1 MSRAPGKDDLPQ
13 TPKPRLNVQPTQP
26 RAGARGEPPRT
37 SPAASTFGTKP
48 AADRPT
54 GGAKPA
60 VAGAKP
66 PLPGT
71 KPPLPGA
78 KSPLPGAKPP
88 LPGAKP
94 PLPGAKPPLPG
105 AKPPLPGAKSPLPG
119 AKSPLPGAKS
129 PLPGAKPPE
138 AAAPKKRREDMRI
151 PVQKQLGQILLEF
164 KKVTPEQLSEAV
176 GLKKQRGGAIG
187 AVLVDL
193 GYCEQG
199 DISMAL
205 AVQAGMERVEL
216 DELEI
221 PPEVVEKMD
230 SMTARS
236 YNVVPIE
243 FDAGRLRVAMA
254 DPTNFRALDELHMLL
269 GFEIEAALADPAALV
284 RALDKYYAHAES
296 VEAVISELDSTA
308 EWIAEHEETI
318 DLEDIRA
325 MSESQPVKK
334 LLNLV
339 LLQAIRDKAS
349 DIHFEPFEDDFK
361 MRYRIDG
368 VLYEMVPPPHHI
380 ALAVAS
386 RIKVMANLDIAER
399 RVPQDGRIELTVG
412 GKPVDLRI
420 SVLPTMFGESVVMRV
435 LDRTQVELDISKV
448 GLRDD
453 EQRVVDELIHLP
465 NGIVIVTGPT
475 GCGKTTTLYSALS
488 AINTVDVKIIT
499 TEDPVE
505 YDIEGLVQVQMNAD
519 IGLTFA
525 RCLRHILRQDPDI
538 ILVGEI
544 RDLETA
550 QIAIHSSL
558 TGHLVFSTLHT
569 NDAPTAITRL
579 LDLGLEPY
587 LVTATLEAVVAQ
599 RLVRRICTNCRA
611 EFEPTEE
618 MLWELQLTPEEVRGR
633 TFFFGRGCEQCNNTG
648 YKGRTG
654 LFEIM
659 HIDDA
664 LRDLIMHGA
673 STNVIRDE
681 ARKRGMR
688 ALRDAGLMGIY
699 DGITTIEEVIR
710 ATVTES

>member
-1 MSRAPGKDDLPQ
+1 VSRASSS
-13 TPKPRLNVQPTQP
+13 
-26 RAGARGEPPRT
+26 EPPPGSARRKRLGEILV
-37 SPAASTFGTKP
+37 SMGKVKP
-48 AADRPT
+48 AQ
-54 GGAKPA
+54 
-60 VAGAKP
+60 VE
-66 PLPGT
+66 
-71 KPPLPGA
+71 
-78 KSPLPGAKPP
+78 
-88 LPGAKP
+88 
-94 PLPGAKPPLPG
+94 
-105 AKPPLPGAKSPLPG
+105 
-119 AKSPLPGAKS
+119 
-129 PLPGAKPPE
+129 E
-138 AAAPKKRREDMRI
+138 ALK
-151 PVQKQLGQILLEF
+151 VQKA
-164 KKVTPEQLSEAV
+164 K
-176 GLKKQRGGAIG
+176 GGAIG

-193 GYCEQG
+193 GSCDPSDVG
-199 DISMAL
+199 AAL
-205 AVQAGMERVEL
+205 AVQMGMRHVEL

-221 PPEVVEKMD
+221 PSEVIEKMD
-230 SMTARS
+230 AMTARS

-243 FDAGRLRVAMA
+243 FDLGRLTVAMA
-254 DPTNFRALDELHMLL
+254 DPNNFRAADELRTLL
-269 GFEIEAALADPAALV
+269 GYEIVAAVADPAAVV

-296 VEAVISELDSTA
+296 VEQVIDELDTTA
-308 EWIAEHEETI
+308 EWIAEHQDNI
-318 DLEDIRA
+318 DLDDIRA

-339 LLQAIRDKAS
+339 LLAAIRDKAS
-349 DIHFEPFEDDFK
+349 DIHFEPFEDEFK

-368 VLYEMVPPPHHI
+368 ILYEMVPPPRHI

-412 GKPVDLRI
+412 GKPVDLRV

-435 LDRTQVELDISKV
+435 LDRTQVELDITKI

-453 EQRVVDELIHLP
+453 EQKVMDELIHRP

-475 GCGKTTTLYSALS
+475 GSGKTTTLYSALS
-488 AINTVDVKIIT
+488 AINTPDVKIIT

-505 YDIEGLVQVQMNAD
+505 YDIEGLIQVQINPD
-519 IGLTFA
+519 IDLTFA

-587 LVTATLEAVVAQ
+587 MVTATLEAIVAQ
-599 RLVRRICTNCRA
+599 RLVRKICKNCRA
-611 EFEPTEE
+611 EFEPTED
-618 MLWELQLTPEEVRGR
+618 MLWELELTPEEVRGR
-633 TFFFGRGCEQCNNTG
+633 TFFFGKGCDLCNNTG

-659 HIDDA
+659 HLDDH
-664 LRDLIMHGA
+664 LRDLILHQA

-681 ARKRGMR
+681 AKKGGMR
-688 ALRDAGLMGIY
+688 ALRDDGLLAIY
-699 DGITTIEEVIR
+699 DGVTTIEEVVK
-710 ATVTES
+710 ATVVEQ